1 MKRLSACALSLALSV
16 SMILSA
22 GAAGATFTDVP
33 QDHWAN
39 PYVEAMTQ
47 KGVVTGVGNGRFNP
61 DGNLSTAEFAVM
73 LTQAF
78 CPKEVADPEE
88 GAAWWEPYLNAAW
101 EAGYLTDTTAGF
113 SYADGSW
120 DADVVTAP
128 MTRYDMAQAMNNTAV
143 AEKMTLPTDE
153 QREAAQAAIGDFDS
167 IPEDYES
174 AVVAMYALGYL
185 SGVNANG
192 DFGGESTMTRA
203 QSCVVMSKLLG
214 TEVETTPETPDEG
227 TAGGAGDTTPAEEPE
242 TPAEDAGTGTETPE
256 KPETPDEG
264 TAGGTA
270 GTTPV
275 EEETPAEDAGS
286 EPADTV
292 AAYEQ
297 EVFDLVNQ
305 IREENGLEPFVY
317 NETLAE
323 TARAHSQDMI
333 DRNFFDHTNPDG
345 KSPFDR
351 MRDNGLSYSMAAEN
365 IAVGY
370 PSPEAVVE
378 GWMNSEGHRANIL
391 GGCEEL
397 GVGLALGG
405 SYGYYWTQCF
415 ATVR

>member
-16 SMILSA
+16 SMILPA
-22 GAAGATFTDVP
+22 GAAGATFSDVP
-33 QDHWAN
+33 QGHWA
-39 PYVEAMTQ
+39 YDSVERMVQ
-47 KGVVTGVGNGRFNP
+47 EGVMEGVGGGRFAP
-61 DGNLSTAEFAVM
+61 DEWLSTAEFSVM

-78 CPKEVADPEE
+78 CPEKISSGE
-88 GAAWWEPYLNAAW
+88 GRDWWERYVNAAR
-101 EAGYLTDTTAGF
+101 EAGYLTDTTAGW
-113 SYADGSW
+113 SYTDGTW
-120 DADVVTAP
+120 DADVVEAP
-128 MTRYDMAQAMNNTAV
+128 MNRYDMAQAMWNTVV
-143 AEKMTLPTDE
+143 AEGLTTPTGE
-153 QREAAQAAIGDFDS
+153 QREAAQRAIGDFAA

-174 AVVAMYALGYL
+174 AVVAMYALGCL
-185 SGVNANG
+185 AGVNENG
-192 DFGGESTMTRA
+192 DFGGQGNMTRA
-203 QSCVVMSKLLG
+203 QASVVMDRMLG
-214 TEVETTPETPDEG
+214 LEVEET
-227 TAGGAGDTTPAEEPE
+227 ASQ
-242 TPAEDAGTGTETPE
+242 
-256 KPETPDEG
+256 TPDEG

-275 EEETPAEDAGS
+275 EEETPAEDTGS
-286 EPADTV
+286 EPAGTV

-297 EVFDLVNQ
+297 EVFNLVNQ
-305 IREENGLEPFVY
+305 IRAENGLEPFVY

-333 DRNFFDHTNPDG
+333 DRNFFDHYNPDG

-351 MRDNGLSYSMAAEN
+351 MEANGIRYSMAAEN
-365 IAVGY
+365 IAAGY

-378 GWMNSEGHRANIL
+378 GWMNSDGHRANIL

>member
-16 SMILSA
+16 SMILPA
-22 GAAGATFTDVP
+22 GAAGAAFTDVP

-61 DGNLSTAEFAVM
+61 DGNLSTAEFSVM

-128 MTRYDMAQAMNNTAV
+128 MTRYDMAQAMNNTVA

-227 TAGGAGDTTPAEEPE
+227 TAGGTGDTTPAEEPE
-242 TPAEDAGTGTETPE
+242 TPAEDAGTGTPE

-270 GTTPV
+270 GSTPV
-275 EEETPAEDAGS
+275 EEETPAEDTGS

-333 DRNFFDHTNPDG
+333 DRDFFDHYNPDG

>member
-16 SMILSA
+16 SMILPA
-22 GAAGATFTDVP
+22 GAAGAAFTDVP

-61 DGNLSTAEFAVM
+61 DGNLSTAEFSVM

-128 MTRYDMAQAMNNTAV
+128 MTRYDMAQAMNNTVA

-203 QSCVVMSKLLG
+203 QACVVMTNLLG
-214 TEVETTPETPDEG
+214 QKTEEPAQPETPEEPQEPSQPETPEEPQEPSQPETPEEPQQPSQSETTP
-227 TAGGAGDTTPAEEPE
+227 PE
-242 TPAEDAGTGTETPE
+242 DNS
-256 KPETPDEG
+256 
-264 TAGGTA
+264 
-270 GTTPV
+270 
-275 EEETPAEDAGS
+275 GS
-286 EPADTV
+286 ETDSEIDV
-292 AAYEQ
+292 AAWEQ

-365 IAVGY
+365 IAMGY

-378 GWMNSEGHRANIL
+378 GWMNSDGHRANIL